1 MSEEETTIYV
11 GRKPP
16 TNYVMAVVTA
26 FNVSNAKQIV
36 LKARGRAISTAV
48 DVAEIARR
56 QFLKDVEI
64 DKIEIGSE
72 DIQVK
77 EENRTRTV
85 PTIEITLK
93 RSS

>member
-1 MSEEETTIYV
+1 MSEETTIYV

-16 TNYVMAVVTA
+16 TNYVMAVVTG
-26 FNVSNAKQIV
+26 FNVTNAKQVV

-48 DVAEIARR
+48 DIAEITRR

-72 DIQVK
+72 DILIE

-85 PTIEITLK
+85 STIEITLK

>member
-1 MSEEETTIYV
+1 MSEETTTVYV

-16 TNYVMAVVTA
+16 TNYVLAVVTG
-26 FNVSNAKQIV
+26 FNASDAEQIV
-36 LKARGRAISTAV
+36 LKARGSAITTAV
-48 DVAEIARR
+48 DVAEITRHR
-56 QFLKDVEI
+56 FLKDVEI

-72 DIQVK
+72 DMSVR

-85 PTIEITLK
+85 STIEITLK

>member
-1 MSEEETTIYV
+1 MSEETTIYV

-16 TNYVMAVVTA
+16 MNYVMAIVTG
-26 FNVSNAKQIV
+26 FNVSNAEQIV
-36 LKARGRAISTAV
+36 LKARGRAISTTV
-48 DVAEIARR
+48 DVAEITRR

-85 PTIEITLK
+85 STIEITLK

>member
-1 MSEEETTIYV
+1 MSKETTTVYV

-16 TNYVMAVVTA
+16 TNYALAVVTA
-26 FNVSNAKQIV
+26 FNASNAEKVV

-48 DVAEIARR
+48 DAAEITR
-56 QFLKDVEI
+56 QRFLKDVEI

-72 DIQVK
+72 DVPGR

-85 PTIEITLK
+85 STIEITLK

>member
-1 MSEEETTIYV
+1 MSEETTIYV

-16 TNYVMAVVTA
+16 MNYVMAVVTG
-26 FNVSNAKQIV
+26 FNVSNAKEIV

-56 QFLKDVEI
+56 QFLKDLEI

-85 PTIEITLK
+85 STIEITLK

>member
-1 MSEEETTIYV
+1 MSEETTIYV

-16 TNYVMAVVTA
+16 TNYVMAVVTG
-26 FNVSNAKQIV
+26 FNVSNAKQVV

-48 DVAEIARR
+48 DVAEITRR
-56 QFLKDVEI
+56 QFLKDAKI

-85 PTIEITLK
+85 STIEMTLK

>member
-1 MSEEETTIYV
+1 VSEETTIYV

-16 TNYVMAVVTA
+16 MNYVMAVVA
-26 FNVSNAKQIV
+26 GFNVSNAKQIL

-56 QFLKDVEI
+56 QFLKDLEI

-85 PTIEITLK
+85 STIEITLK

>member
-77 EENRTRTV
+77 EEDRTRTV
-85 PTIEITLK
+85 STIEITLK

>member
-1 MSEEETTIYV
+1 MSKETTTIYV

-26 FNVSNAKQIV
+26 FNVSNAEQIV

-48 DVAEIARR
+48 DAAEITRR

-85 PTIEITLK
+85 STIEITLK

>member
-1 MSEEETTIYV
+1 MSKETTIYV

-16 TNYVMAVVTA
+16 TNYVMAIVTG
-26 FNVSNAKQIV
+26 FNVSNAEQMV

-48 DVAEIARR
+48 DAAEITRH

-72 DIQVK
+72 DIPIK
-77 EENRTRTV
+77 EESRTRTV
-85 PTIEITLK
+85 STIEITLK